1 MQAARVLSI
10 ATPARN
16 TMADSE
22 LAALR
27 ESEVALQKKLHEQR
41 RRGSRAVLRAAVAEQ
56 EKRKL
61 SETVDQLSEA
71 MQPPHKQVRT
81 LLLDPSVN
89 AEIVR
94 LREQVKHTER
104 RELEVRQEL
113 EASQFSA
120 QGIAGKKLMQKC
132 KELQAENEQLGKELA
147 EGKTQKLHATIA
159 LQKDYAKELRKSLAE
174 SREWVELL
182 DEELEAA
189 QSVIVQLRRDLHAAR
204 AAAPPADAA
213 AAAGA
218 NGAEADAPAA
228 DAPADAD
235 MAEAP
240 AADAAA

>member
-1 MQAARVLSI
+1 
-10 ATPARN
+10 
-16 TMADSE
+16 MADVPQE

-27 ESEVALQKKLHEQR
+27 QSEVALQKKLHEQR
-41 RRGSRAVLRAAVAEQ
+41 RRESRAVLRAAVAEQ

-61 SETVDQLSEA
+61 AETVDQLSEA

-94 LREQVKHTER
+94 LREQVKETQR

-189 QSVIVQLRRDLHAAR
+189 QSVIVQLRRDLDAAR

-213 AAAGA
+213 A
-218 NGAEADAPAA
+218 GAEADAPATDSA
-228 DAPADAD
+228 VDAD
-235 MAEAP
+235 MA
-240 AADAAA
+240 DAAATDAAA

>member
-1 MQAARVLSI
+1 MQA
-10 ATPARN
+10 PARGAPRPSE
-16 TMADSE
+16 MADVPQE

-27 ESEVALQKKLHEQR
+27 QSEVALQKKLHEQR
-41 RRGSRAVLRAAVAEQ
+41 RRESRAVLRAAVAEQ

-61 SETVDQLSEA
+61 AETVDQLSEA

-94 LREQVKHTER
+94 LREQVKETQR

-189 QSVIVQLRRDLHAAR
+189 QSVIVQLRRDLDAAR

-213 AAAGA
+213 A
-218 NGAEADAPAA
+218 GAEADAPATDSA
-228 DAPADAD
+228 VDAD
-235 MAEAP
+235 MA
-240 AADAAA
+240 DAAATDAAA